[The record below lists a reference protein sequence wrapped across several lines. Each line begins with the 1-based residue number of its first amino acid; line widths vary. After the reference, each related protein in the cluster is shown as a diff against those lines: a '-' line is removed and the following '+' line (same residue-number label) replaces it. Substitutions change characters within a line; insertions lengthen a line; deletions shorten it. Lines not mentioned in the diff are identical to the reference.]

1 MQFAPRYNIY
11 LEGETEAEFV
21 VHAHISKWH
30 GEPWPSLDS
39 PADAPVV
46 HFTINLVSN
55 NDVLISNN
63 ITVGTTDRVLKF
75 TLAGL
80 EPSFDPY
87 DVVLFGATADGAPE
101 VTATSELFFL
111 PAKEGG
117 SVTRLDNLNGG
128 LWHRNAA
135 SGGEFVPVM
144 PYGFYASCDH
154 FLCEDNAIEAVQ
166 AYHDRGLTGM
176 IPLTTIW
183 DSKDVFEF
191 MDELDLKYMYDL
203 RHYYQNL
210 TETAAQVSAIK
221 DFDGLYAYWGA
232 DE

>member
-11 LEGETEAEFV
+11 IEGETEAEFV

-30 GEPWPSLDS
+30 GEPWPNLDS
-39 PADAPVV
+39 PDDAPVV
-46 HFTINLVSN
+46 YFTVNLVSN
-55 NDVLISNN
+55 NDVIISNN
-63 ITVGTTDRVLKF
+63 ITVGTTDKVLNF
-75 TLAGL
+75 TLADF

-87 DVVLFGATADGAPE
+87 EVVLFGATENGAPT
-101 VTATSELFFL
+101 VSATSELFFL
-111 PAKEGG
+111 PKKEGG

-154 FLCEDNAIEAVQ
+154 FLCEDDAIEAVQ

-183 DSKDVFEF
+183 DSRDVFEF